1 MSDKRENTTPGQNDG
16 DTCRA
21 TSSQVNICR
30 AVERII
36 ASPDQIEAL
45 TRSIT
50 EVIRQ
55 SLPGDTSEELIRDS
69 AEQKVISHYANRVA
83 IIGGLTTLPA
93 IFPGVG
99 SVIALTGGALT
110 DMTMCL
116 KYEVEMILALLS
128 LNGFDIH
135 DPRERQLACLLA
147 ASHTYESTPGQ
158 GPIADLIKINADAI
172 WNYSPREICKAML
185 AFSAGL
191 ALAYSGR
198 TFTRAVPLVG
208 QIASGSINK
217 VLAYRL
223 GKTALK
229 AIKKRARP
237 VAQPQAEAVA
247 DSVSTGESAKNASG
261 AKRARATKGARPEVN

>member
-1 MSDKRENTTPGQNDG
+1 MSANRANTTPGQDNADA
-16 DTCRA
+16 CRT

-45 TRSIT
+45 TKSIT

-93 IFPGVG
+93 MFPGVG

-116 KYEVEMILALLS
+116 KYEVEMILALLR

-172 WNYSPREICKAML
+172 WTYSPREICKAML

-229 AIKKRARP
+229 ALKKRVHP
-237 VAQPQAEAVA
+237 VAQPQAEATA
-247 DSVSTGESAKNASG
+247 DNKSTGESAKNASG
-261 AKRARATKGARPEVN
+261 ANRARATKGMRPEVN